1 MIDEEDRG
9 RMELK
14 QGFFVTV
21 EGGEGA
27 GKTSAIR
34 SITKT
39 VERLG
44 YEVVCTREPGGIPIA
59 EQIRAVILDKNNIS
73 MDGRT
78 EALLYA
84 AARRQHLAEKVIPA
98 LQSGK
103 VVVCDRFIDSSLA
116 YQGYAR
122 GLGMDE
128 ILAINQFA
136 VEQWMPELTF
146 YMDVRPEVGLERI
159 LADQHR
165 ELNRLDLESRSF
177 HEKVREG
184 YLEVLKR
191 FPERIVQVDAE
202 QEMKQVHQQIEQI
215 LNQKLPSRI

>member
-1 MIDEEDRG
+1 MRNGLFI
-9 RMELK
+9 
-14 QGFFVTV
+14 TV

-34 SITKT
+34 VIIEQVTKN
-39 VERLG
+39 G
-44 YEVVCTREPGGIPIA
+44 YEAVSTREPGGIPIA
-59 EQIRAVILDKNNIS
+59 EQIRSVILDKSNTA

-98 LQSGK
+98 LQAGK

-128 ILAINQFA
+128 VWAVNRFAIGD
-136 VEQWMPELTF
+136 WMPDLTI
-146 YMDVRPEVGLERI
+146 YMDVRPETGLARI
-159 LADQHR
+159 RADQSR
-165 ELNRLDLESRSF
+165 EVNRLDLESLDF

-184 YLEVLKR
+184 YAKVIAM
-191 FPERIVQVDAE
+191 FPERVIRVDAE
-202 QEMKQVHQQIEQI
+202 QRLETVLEQIKEI
-215 LNQKLPSRI
+215 LNQSLLRRV

>member
-1 MIDEEDRG
+1 MRN
-9 RMELK
+9 
-14 QGFFVTV
+14 GFFITM

-34 SITKT
+34 AIIEQVT
-39 VERLG
+39 ERG
-44 YEVVCTREPGGIPIA
+44 YEAVSTREPGGIPIA
-59 EQIRAVILDKNNIS
+59 EQIRSVILDKGNTA

-98 LQSGK
+98 LQAGK

-128 ILAINQFA
+128 VWAVNRFAIGD
-136 VEQWMPELTF
+136 WMPDLTI
-146 YMDVRPEVGLERI
+146 YMDVRPEIGLARI
-159 LADQHR
+159 RADQGR
-165 ELNRLDLESRSF
+165 EVNRLDLESLDF

-184 YLEVLKR
+184 YARVMSM
-191 FPERIVQVDAE
+191 FPERVIRVDAE
-202 QEMKQVHQQIEQI
+202 KKLETVLEQIKEI
-215 LNQKLPSRI
+215 LNQSLLRRV